1 MLSDRNSGIILLIA
15 LILMFVR
22 IPFVLFDGNY
32 IAALMEKAKMGK
44 PVDEKTGH
52 AKIRAKEFVCP
63 ECGYT
68 EEKEEYESKL
78 VANIKYTCPKC
89 KKDGEIQI
97 PYKRKKV
104 DGVDALVFNCKAC
117 NEKILITK
125 KMKDPKAKGSSVED
139 DE

>member
-1 MLSDRNSGIILLIA
+1 MRDSKTPARTIGAGKAVTWVFRENC
-15 LILMFVR
+15 
-22 IPFVLFDGNY
+22 PKC
-32 IAALMEKAKMGK
+32 EKAKMGK